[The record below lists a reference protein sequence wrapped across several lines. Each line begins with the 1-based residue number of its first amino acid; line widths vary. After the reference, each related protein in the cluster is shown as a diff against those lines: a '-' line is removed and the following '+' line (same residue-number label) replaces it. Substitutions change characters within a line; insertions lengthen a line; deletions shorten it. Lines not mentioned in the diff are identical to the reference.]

1 MQTDIDVAVI
11 GAGVM
16 GSAIARAIA
25 QAGRAVAVFERDNEA
40 TDSGGSRGQ
49 ERSVRLSHNVAAT
62 VRIATSAINGWR
74 ELEDETGTVLL
85 EDGGVVQHGS
95 PDVIHGRAR
104 ALREAGRPGAVLSPD
119 AAESRWPGMRF
130 TGDVLFEP
138 EGGRI
143 RARQAVEAL
152 RHSAAVH
159 GASFTYD
166 SPVVALDENPESI
179 QLHTPAGVV
188 TCRQVVIAAGA
199 WMRPLIPER
208 FASQLPPIKVTAEQP
223 VYAETRDTPAVL
235 FPSFV
240 HHRGPDGTFYGLPAE
255 GGLIKLGIHATGKQT
270 DPDAMPTVPDQ
281 EILDR
286 IQEYVAEWMPGV
298 GDIVR
303 SEYCVY
309 DLTPDDQF
317 VLLGDGSVF
326 IAGGFSGHGFKFAPW
341 VGQRVADA
349 VSTGTD
355 VPWAASL
362 RDATAAG

>member
-16 GSAIARAIA
+16 GSAIARAVA
-25 QAGRAVAVFERDNEA
+25 RGGRAVAVFERDTET

-49 ERSVRLSHNVAAT
+49 ERSVRLSHNLAAT
-62 VRIATSAINGWR
+62 VRIAASAVNGWR
-74 ELEDETGTVLL
+74 ELEAETGTVLL
-85 EDGGVVQHGS
+85 QDGGVVQHGS
-95 PDVIHGRAR
+95 PDVIQVRAR
-104 ALREAGRPGAVLSPD
+104 ALREAGYPGVVLDPD

-130 TGDVLFEP
+130 TGPVLFDP
-138 EGGRI
+138 VGGRI
-143 RARQAVEAL
+143 RARRAIEAL
-152 RHSAAVH
+152 RDSAAAH
-159 GASFTYD
+159 GASFTYE
-166 SPVVALDENPESI
+166 SPVAAVDQDGTSI
-179 QLHTPAGVV
+179 RLHTPAGVV
-188 TCRQVVIAAGA
+188 RCRHVVIAAGA

-208 FASQLPPIKVTAEQP
+208 FASKLPPIKLTAEQP
-223 VYAETRDTPAVL
+223 VYAKTRDTPAVL

-240 HHRGPDGTFYGLPAE
+240 HHHGAQGTYYGLPAE
-255 GGLIKLGIHATGKQT
+255 GGLVKLGIHATGKEV
-270 DPDAMPTVPDQ
+270 DPDTMPTVPDE
-281 EILDR
+281 EIIER

-298 GDIVR
+298 GEIVR

-341 VGQRVADA
+341 VGQQVADA
-349 VSTGTD
+349 VAAGSG

-362 RDATAAG
+362 REAPSAR